1 MLDMPTSRVISTESG
16 QTAQFQLRHS
26 HAVCAT
32 AADHRT
38 TTSSSHGYGS
48 SSTVIIDGQING

>member
-1 MLDMPTSRVISTESG
+1 MPTSRVISTESG